1 MWLKNETEKLVKVAV
16 IAWVINGKIYY
27 REISDILRWKKSP
40 PRIQLTN
47 DKDIEKIVLLSDAI
61 PYVNFPH
68 GIHKIM
74 TGHDFFQKL
83 SRREYTI
90 NLISNAFSIPWW
102 SMVRKDPMI
111 GWMFITSGLIT
122 FVLSSPVRKR
132 NLAELLWN
140 DFGILK

>member
-1 MWLKNETEKLVKVAV
+1 MWLKNEIEKISKVVV
-16 IAWVINGKIYY
+16 IAWVINGRIYFQEAY
-27 REISDILRWKKSP
+27 DVLQWKKSL
-40 PRIQLTN
+40 PRIQLPDDPTT
-47 DKDIEKIVLLSDAI
+47 EKIVLVSDTI
-61 PYVNFPH
+61 PYLNFPH

-83 SRREYTI
+83 SRREYTV

-102 SMVRKDPMI
+102 SIVRKDPMI
-111 GWMFITSGLIT
+111 GWMCIASGVIT